1 MKMDPS
7 LPVLNRDEALGRLE
21 GDVELWNEIRNIW
34 LEDIGS
40 LMDGVAKA
48 LQTQVPDALRRA
60 AHALKGASAN
70 VGAVR
75 VASVAKQ
82 IEIASLSGDWNTLT
96 NFVTSL
102 GSEVEEAKRQ
112 LGEA

>member
-1 MKMDPS
+1 METS

-34 LEDIGS
+34 LEDIGN

-48 LQTQVPDALRRA
+48 LRSQAPDGLRRA

-82 IEIASLSGDWNTLT
+82 IEIAAMSAEWDGLT
-96 NFVTSL
+96 NFVSLL

-112 LGEA
+112 LEEA

>member
-1 MKMDPS
+1 MDSS

-21 GDVELWNEIRNIW
+21 GDVELWNEIRAIW
-34 LEDIGS
+34 LEDIGN
-40 LMDGVAKA
+40 LMVGVGNAHRSRNPDG
-48 LQTQVPDALRRA
+48 LRRA

-75 VASVAKQ
+75 VAAVAKQ
-82 IEIASLSGDWNTLT
+82 IEIAAMSAEWDVLT
-96 NFVTSL
+96 NFVNIL
-102 GSEVEEAKRQ
+102 EAEVEDAKRH